1 MKMRT
6 RISQRLTAIG
16 LANNNGGLSPLDIS
30 TSIAT
35 TAADRLDAAR
45 LVGRQYRAEGYLGQE
60 QHENAPFFTP
70 HHRLP
75 EATVFITREGER
87 IAGTLTVV
95 IDSSAGL
102 PMEDLYS
109 EEVTG
114 LRLRART
121 LCEICSLAV
130 DPQREERSSLLV
142 LSLFRCATAYL
153 LHFTRV
159 TDALITLK
167 PTHAEFYGRR
177 LGFKSLGVTK
187 RDQRFRDADTVLMG
201 LARERVESPG
211 LPHTRAECLL
221 AIVFSAASREE
232 LASLE
237 QALPF
242 KDVCAEELRG
252 VYAST
257 T

>member
-6 RISQRLTAIG
+6 RLSQRLAAIG
-16 LANNNGGLSPLDIS
+16 MADHSGDILSPLDIS
-30 TSIAT
+30 TRIAT
-35 TAADRLDAAR
+35 TAAERLEAAR

-60 QHENAPFFTP
+60 QNDNAPFFTP
-70 HHRLP
+70 HHGLP
-75 EATVFITREGER
+75 EATVFIAREGER

-95 IDSSAGL
+95 IDSNAGL

-109 EEVTG
+109 EEVAD
-114 LRLRART
+114 LRLRGRT
-121 LCEICSLAV
+121 LCEICSLSV

-142 LSLFRCATAYL
+142 LSLFRYATAYL

-167 PTHAEFYGRR
+167 PTHADFYGRR
-177 LGFKSLGVTK
+177 LRFQPLGATK
-187 RDQRFRDADTVLMG
+187 RDRRFRDADTVLMG

-211 LPHTRAECLL
+211 VPRTRAERLH

-242 KDVCAEELRG
+242 KGLCAEEELRVSRG
-252 VYAST
+252 
-257 T
+257 

>member
-1 MKMRT
+1 MAVN
-6 RISQRLTAIG
+6 SESNLC
-16 LANNNGGLSPLDIS
+16 PLDVF
-30 TSIAT
+30 TGVAT
-35 TAADRLDAAR
+35 TAAQRLDAAC
-45 LVGRQYRAEGYLGQE
+45 LVGRQYRAEGYLVRE
-60 QHENAPFFTP
+60 EHDNAPFFTL
-70 HHRLP
+70 HHLLP
-75 EATVFITREGER
+75 EATVFVARDGER

-95 IDSSAGL
+95 IDSNAGL
-102 PMEDLYS
+102 PMEKLYS
-109 EEVTG
+109 EEVAG
-114 LRLRART
+114 LRLRGRN
-121 LCEICSLAV
+121 LCEICSLAI

-167 PTHAEFYGRR
+167 PTHTEFYGRR
-177 LGFKSLGVTK
+177 LGFESLGVTK
-187 RDQRFRDADTVLMG
+187 RDRRFRDADTVLMG

-211 LPHTRAECLL
+211 PPRTRAERLL
-221 AIVFSAASREE
+221 AMVFSAASREE

-242 KDVCAEELRG
+242 KGLRAEELRG
-252 VYAST
+252 AGVST